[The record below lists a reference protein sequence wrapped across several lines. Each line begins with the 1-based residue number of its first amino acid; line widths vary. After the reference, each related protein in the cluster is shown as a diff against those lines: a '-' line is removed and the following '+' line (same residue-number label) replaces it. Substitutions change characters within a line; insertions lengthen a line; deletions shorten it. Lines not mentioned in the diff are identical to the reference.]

1 MVLSLDHKALIILT
15 VRTLLA
21 PQLKQGWWF
30 GQALYRFFRAVT
42 KSQGP
47 GILPG
52 YYERDY
58 SRLLLQETKGK

>member
-15 VRTLLA
+15 VSTLLA
-21 PQLKQGWWF
+21 PQLKQVVWSGF
-30 GQALYRFFRAVT
+30 VQILKAVT

-47 GILPG
+47 GIFFG

-58 SRLLLQETKGK
+58 SWLLLQETKGK

>member
-47 GILPG
+47 GIFPG

-58 SRLLLQETKGK
+58 SWLLLQETKGK